1 LGDDDFFKGMKSYFN
16 DPKIAN
22 GFART
27 DQFAGHM
34 EAAGDSTLTEFFNDW
49 FYGEGY
55 PIYSAEF
62 APFEEGLLKIKLTQT
77 QSHPSVGF
85 FEMPVPVRVYNAE
98 KTDSTDFRL
107 INSTNKQEFLV
118 KVNFPVAELKID
130 PDYWLVSKTESVV
143 NAKFESVSDKIKVF
157 PNPFTKS
164 FSVLLP
170 TAQQLVSVH
179 LFSPEG
185 KLVKQYCGNETL
197 FNWSDITPGFYILRV
212 KTNTGTSDLK
222 IVKQ

>member
-1 LGDDDFFKGMKSYFN
+1 
-16 DPKIAN
+16 
-22 GFART
+22 
-27 DQFAGHM
+27 
-34 EAAGDSTLTEFFNDW
+34 
-49 FYGEGY
+49 
-55 PIYSAEF
+55 
-62 APFEEGLLKIKLTQT
+62 
-77 QSHPSVGF
+77 
-85 FEMPVPVRVYNAE
+85 MPVPVRVYNAE

-143 NAKFESVSDKIKVF
+143 NAKFESVSDEIKVF

-170 TAQQLVSVH
+170 TAQQLVSVQ

-185 KLVKQYCGNETL
+185 KLVKQYSGNETL